1 MKRGVQHSLGIKT
14 PSVSFNP
21 HHEPQESVR
30 KTGGSR
36 GHTAAL
42 FKFFIGKNCN
52 NQLTNDSSH
61 ASLKQHDWQKTFCI
75 LLPVDL
81 IYPLVVTEEFALT
94 LTQSVKLNM
103 RFTLINRWPFL
114 LGKMSDS
121 QEQRQTGLPCQPAFG
136 IGNQFTR
143 LISYKDPLLS
153 PSSQCCLWLLA
164 RLCCDGRGQDPFQVR
179 QACARVREGCVPR
192 TRSLTKG
199 HASASVYKCLLLWTI
214 KRSVSVTVDLGTK
227 GLRVGQR
234 SRSVRGRRWQKG
246 QEDPRGYG
254 PGRVGPRGQ
263 RAPQGLEAAQAP
275 PRLAAFLPQISP
287 APGRDRGNQRLEKT
301 QWFILISTCDILI

>member
-153 PSSQCCLWLLA
+153 PSSQWCPLSRLCKGKLLVPCKREESKICELELLA
-164 RLCCDGRGQDPFQVR
+164 YTQESLCQ
-179 QACARVREGCVPR
+179 
-192 TRSLTKG
+192 
-199 HASASVYKCLLLWTI
+199 
-214 KRSVSVTVDLGTK
+214 
-227 GLRVGQR
+227 
-234 SRSVRGRRWQKG
+234 
-246 QEDPRGYG
+246 
-254 PGRVGPRGQ
+254 
-263 RAPQGLEAAQAP
+263 
-275 PRLAAFLPQISP
+275 
-287 APGRDRGNQRLEKT
+287 N
-301 QWFILISTCDILI
+301 